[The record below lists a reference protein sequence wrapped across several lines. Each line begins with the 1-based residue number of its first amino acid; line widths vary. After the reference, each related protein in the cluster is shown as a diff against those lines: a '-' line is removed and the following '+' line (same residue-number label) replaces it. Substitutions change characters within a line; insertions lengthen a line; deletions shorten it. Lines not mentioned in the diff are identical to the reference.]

1 MFKIIKP
8 IHPSDLVQAW
18 VGPLRHKCKD
28 WGGFVFWVNVLSGLG
43 LLCILGMLVMV
54 LSLSVSTSWAQDQR
68 TGMKDRSE
76 MSANLSAEQRL
87 QAIRE
92 SLVQL
97 ALEGPTQ
104 VSSTSFI
111 DESGTL
117 RDSASFTHDMVV
129 RGVRVLAYGQEA
141 DVTQAKIVAD
151 HQVREQQRTCPSQM
165 LRENSTTN
173 NILHLAVL
181 ELAIDSTIKNSDLY
195 TARLISRSLQEN
207 LLKKSDRSSIYRLN
221 LRTMPMNAQSVY
233 GLSQSGS
240 GTASSL
246 QANQTFSSGMNYY
259 QQALLGRGDQK
270 VTWTVSVKLVS
281 ARDEISGV
289 SGMKVIT
296 RLQNKLDRQFK
307 FEDEQFVWFESKNPN
322 LMSSV
327 LSSVM
332 SEQVMALAN
341 LIQKALEAQLTC
353 IPPQFEVTKWSGQ
366 DMSIAAGLING
377 LRLGDQMLVGDPQ
390 VIPGRILDSG
400 SLKKLVLAE
409 VKSVTPYSAELRQ
422 IAGPAVKSPEHW
434 VAVAH
439 RPFN

>member
-1 MFKIIKP
+1 MFKTNKST
-8 IHPSDLVQAW
+8 HPLLTVQALLAQ
-18 VGPLRHKCKD
+18 VRDGLKD
-28 WGGFVFWVNVLSGLG
+28 LGGFVFWVNVLSFLG
-43 LLCILGMLVMV
+43 LLSVLGMVLMV
-54 LSLSVSTSWAQDQR
+54 LSLSISTTWAQDQAWNR
-68 TGMKDRSE
+68 KVQPVPSD
-76 MSANLSAEQRL
+76 NLSAEQRL
-87 QAIRE
+87 QAVRE

-141 DVTQAKIVAD
+141 GETKAKIVAD
-151 HQVREQQRTCPSQM
+151 HQVPEHQRICQSQV
-165 LRENSTTN
+165 LREKSQLS

-181 ELAIDSTIKNSDLY
+181 EVAIDSTIKNSDLY

-207 LLKKSDRSSIYRLN
+207 LLKKSDRSNIYRLN
-221 LRTMPMNAQSVY
+221 LRTMPMNAQSAY

-270 VTWTVSVKLVS
+270 VTWTLSVKLLG

-296 RLQNKLDRQFK
+296 RLENKLDRQFK

-322 LMSSV
+322 LVTSV
-327 LSSVM
+327 LSNVM

-341 LIQKALEAQLTC
+341 LIQRTVEEQLSC
-353 IPPQFEVTKWSGQ
+353 IPPQFEVTKWIGQ

-377 LRLGDQMLVGDPQ
+377 LRQGDQMLVGDPQ
-390 VIPGRILDSG
+390 VIPSRILDQG
-400 SLKKLVLAE
+400 SSNKLVLAE
-409 VKSVTPYSAELRQ
+409 VKSVTPYSAELKQ
-422 IAGPAVKSPEHW
+422 IAGPAVKAPEHW